1 MRKFKQQAKRVE
13 DLKWQIVRWE
23 KAREIYKDVGR
34 KYSKRINYYT
44 KQYEVA
50 LKRLKTM

>member
-1 MRKFKQQAKRVE
+1 MKNFRKQAKRVK
-13 DLKWQIVRWE
+13 DLRWQIVRWNNAL
-23 KAREIYKDVGR
+23 KTYGND
-34 KYSKRINYYT
+34 KYRKRIKYYT